1 MQLKSLEPVRIDLG
15 PGAVAVC
22 DPIQP
27 HDYLRAKGRARDL
40 VLAAGEGEPHD
51 LYSRYR
57 CALIAA
63 LVHRPGD
70 DAPPERP
77 GGLRALEGVA
87 DVDGSPIEGQPTA
100 AQVDRLLAW
109 YPAHEAFERQY
120 AGPLLEA
127 EAEKNGL
134 SPSQGGSSTPRAA
147 KATAEDASPTT
158 DGAAPNAP
166 PSSTSRAARKGKGS
180 GKS

>member
-1 MQLKSLEPVRIDLG
+1 MQLKSFAPVRIDLG

-27 HDYLRAKGRARDL
+27 HDYLRAKGLARDL

-51 LYSRYR
+51 LHSRYR
-57 CALIAA
+57 CALIGA
-63 LVHRPGD
+63 LVHRPD
-70 DAPPERP
+70 PDAPPERR

-87 DVDGSPIEGQPTA
+87 DSDGSPIEGQPTPE
-100 AQVDRLLAW
+100 QIDQLLGW
-109 YPAHEAFERQY
+109 FPAYEAFERQY

-134 SPSQGGSSTPRAA
+134 SPSQGGNSTPRAA
-147 KATAEDASPTT
+147 TATATDASPTT
-158 DGAAPNAP
+158 ATDAGSVP
-166 PSSTSRAARKGKGS
+166 PSSTSPEPAKA
-180 GKS
+180 